1 MFKSVGVAVGRSDLL
16 NTVAS
21 LSLRSGNRTGSGEGS
36 IATVILTSD
45 LKGELL
51 VIYNKVEIWQIL
63 ARTLA
68 IRSLHIFKKRCCKA
82 VRW

>member
-1 MFKSVGVAVGRSDLL
+1 MPKSVGVAVGRSDLL

-21 LSLRSGNRTGSGEGS
+21 LSLRLENRTGSGKES

-51 VIYNKVEIWQIL
+51 VIYNKVKIWQIL

-68 IRSLHIFKKRCCKA
+68 IRSLHVSKRRCCKG
-82 VRW
+82 VR

>member
-1 MFKSVGVAVGRSDLL
+1 MSKSVKVAVGRSDLL
-16 NTVAS
+16 NTVVS
-21 LSLRSGNRTGSGEGS
+21 LSLRSGNRTGSGEES
-36 IATVILTSD
+36 IATVILTSN

-68 IRSLHIFKKRCCKA
+68 IRSLHVSKKRCC
-82 VRW
+82 